1 MILMCELE
9 QIANLA
15 DEVYQIDE
23 AGQVSLRPDL
33 GLASLA
39 WHEGQAIKPP
49 EPESLDSLEVTENIS
64 TGNKVSQIAAK
75 LQAPLDAVER
85 QTAKEMLGDKTVY
98 KTYIKAMGLLHSA
111 IFLIGAISW
120 SVTFKFSGK

>member
-1 MILMCELE
+1 MILMYELE

-39 WHEGQAIKPP
+39 WHERQAIETTAPDYL
-49 EPESLDSLEVTENIS
+49 ESLEVTEETS
-64 TGNKVSQIAAK
+64 TGNTVSQISAK

-85 QTAKEMLGDKTVY
+85 QTAKEILGDKTVY
-98 KTYIKAMGLLHSA
+98 KTYIRAMGLIHSA

-120 SVTFKFSGK
+120 SVSYKFSGK